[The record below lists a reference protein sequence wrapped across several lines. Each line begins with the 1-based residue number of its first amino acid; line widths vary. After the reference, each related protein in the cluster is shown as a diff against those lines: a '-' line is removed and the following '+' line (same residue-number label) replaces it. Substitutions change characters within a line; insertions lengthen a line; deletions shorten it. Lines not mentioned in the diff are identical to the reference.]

1 MPVVWLSGPIL
12 VGKGRAVPLP
22 VASKAHT
29 LYCGGAWGAVRAI
42 QGSCRCL
49 HAPPLGVAR
58 QGGGAGKIGENRA
71 QKKAYLSIGATDEG
85 DFSFGLQRK

>member
-1 MPVVWLSGPIL
+1 MPVVWPSGPIL
-12 VGKGRAVPLP
+12 VGKGRAAPPPMV
-22 VASKAHT
+22 SKART
-29 LYCGGAWGAVRAI
+29 LYCGGAWGAARDA

>member
-1 MPVVWLSGPIL
+1 MVWLSGPIL
-12 VGKGRAVPLP
+12 VGKGGAVPLP

-29 LYCGGAWGAVRAI
+29 LYCGGAWGVVRAI

-58 QGGGAGKIGENRA
+58 QGGGAGKTGQNRA

>member
-12 VGKGRAVPLP
+12 VGKGRAVPPP
-22 VASKAHT
+22 VVSKART
-29 LYCGGAWGAVRAI
+29 LYCGGAWGVVRAI

-49 HAPPLGVAR
+49 HAPPRGVAR

-71 QKKAYLSIGATDEG
+71 QKRAYLSIGATDEG